1 MKKLKK
7 GLLLSLLTV
16 FCATTFAINPP
27 DEGMWLPMFIKDY
40 NYATMQK
47 LGLKLT
53 PEQLYDI
60 NNSSLKDAI
69 VQLGD
74 GFCTG
79 EMVSRDGLMFTNHH
93 CGYSSVVELSTVE
106 HDYLTNGFFAMN
118 KKEELPANFSVNFL
132 ERMEDVTKTV
142 LLDVTTKMSEEERDK
157 TISAAIKKLQ
167 KENSENGRYKVVVKP
182 FYEGNEYYM
191 FIYTTYEDVRLV
203 CAPPSAIG
211 KFGGDTDN
219 WMWPRH
225 TGDFT
230 VFRIYTAP
238 DGSPAK
244 YDEKNVPFH
253 PKHYL
258 PISLKGY
265 QPNDYT
271 MIWGYPGT
279 TERFKTSYEVQN
291 SINIEGPGI
300 YEPLDILLPVIN
312 DAMNADE
319 AVRLKY
325 ADDYASLANTWKNQK
340 GMVASLKALKVVET
354 KQKQEKE
361 LTKWIN
367 AGKSREELYGNC
379 LDEIK
384 RASENIDGNAYK
396 AMMDANMMLYSS
408 ATLLTAWRTHNNM
421 TLQKGEKA
429 FTDKKIES
437 LTAVYDKNLNNKDLE
452 TEIQVIMASLK
463 IWKNV
468 PESYRPNLDELLK
481 PYKGSTEKFEQA
493 VRNSIFISKDNFEA
507 FLQKPSNKVLEKDP
521 IHRYLQSLMG
531 VIIANQHIYEDMS
544 KLDVPRRTYLAALKA
559 MNEDTPMY
567 PDANSTM
574 RTTYG
579 TVCDYYPAD
588 GVHYNYFTTTKGIL
602 EKEIPGD
609 PEFDVPAKLKQLIE
623 NKDFGDY
630 LDADG
635 SMHVC
640 FLSNNDITGGN
651 SGSPIMNGNG
661 ELIGLAFDGNWEA
674 LSSDIVFNTEL
685 QRCINVDVRYV
696 LFVIDKFGGA
706 GYLLKEM
713 DIRKN
718 VESTTPISTLP
729 E

>member
-1 MKKLKK
+1 MK
-7 GLLLSLLTV
+7 LLSLFKKKLLSMAVLTV
-16 FCATTFAINPP
+16 FCASAFAINPP
-27 DEGMWLPMFIKDY
+27 DEGMWLPMFIKNY

-47 LGLKLT
+47 LGLHLT

-93 CGYSSVVELSTVE
+93 CGYSSVVALSTVE
-106 HDYLTNGFFAMN
+106 HDYLNNGFFAMS
-118 KKEELPANFSVNFL
+118 KEEELPAEFYVNFL
-132 ERMEDVTKTV
+132 ERMEDVTSIV
-142 LLDVTTKMSEEERDK
+142 LKDVDDK
-157 TISAAIKKLQ
+157 TSEADREKAVAAAIKKLQ

-203 CAPPSAIG
+203 VAPPSSIG

-244 YDEKNVPFH
+244 YSKDNVPFH
-253 PKHYL
+253 PKHFL

-265 QPNDYT
+265 QPGDYT

-279 TERFKTSYEVQN
+279 TNRFMTSYEVQN
-291 SINIEGPGI
+291 EIDINAPAI
-300 YEPLDILLPVIN
+300 YEPLDELLPVMH
-312 DAMNADE
+312 DAME
-319 AVRLKY
+319 SSQKVHLQY
-325 ADDYASLANTWKNQK
+325 ADKHAGLANYWKNQH
-340 GMVASLKALKVVET
+340 GEVQSLKALKVVET
-354 KQKQEKE
+354 KAKQEAE

-367 AGKSREELYGNC
+367 ANRDRKEKYGNC
-379 LDEIK
+379 LSEIEK
-384 RASENIDGNAYK
+384 ICKSADGAKYKSVMNGNLQFSASPT
-396 AMMDANMMLYSS
+396 ML
-408 ATLLTAWRTHNNM
+408 ATLRMSSLIH
-421 TLQKGEKA
+421 LKKGEKK
-429 FTDKKIES
+429 FDSEKVE
-437 LTAVYDKNLNNKDLE
+437 
-452 TEIQVIMASLK
+452 
-463 IWKNV
+463 
-468 PESYRPNLDELLK
+468 RLLK
-481 PYKGSTEKFEQA
+481 AFDKYNNDTDPATEAKIVVAALKTWNKHSEANRPDLAFFTKNFKGNYDAFEKA
-493 VRNSIFISKDNFEA
+493 LLNSIFISKDNFEKFVNA
-507 FLQKPSNKVLEKDP
+507 PSEKVLEKDAAYQYVQAVLQ
-521 IHRYLQSLMG
+521 YLMLNSSVFETEEQL
-531 VIIANQHIYEDMS
+531 E
-544 KLDVPRRTYLAALKA
+544 VPRRTFIAALKE
-559 MNEDTPMY
+559 MNADTPMY

-574 RTTYG
+574 RTTFG

-609 PEFDVPAKLKQLIE
+609 FEFDVPAKLKQLIL
-623 NKDFGDY
+623 NRDFGQY
-630 LDADG
+630 ADKDG
-635 SMHVC
+635 DLHVC

-651 SGSPIMNGNG
+651 SGSPIMNADG

-674 LSSDIVFNTEL
+674 LSSDIVFNTAL
-685 QRCINVDVRYV
+685 QRCINVDSRYV

-706 GYLLKEM
+706 GYLLNEM
-713 DIRKN
+713 DIRK
-718 VESTTPISTLP
+718 
-729 E
+729 